1 MSIKKCAMMVYFYSR
16 SMVMDKF
23 LNVKIVFIDIDGT
36 LVNNRKRV
44 TLKTRKAIRGL
55 VCRGIYVVLTTGRN
69 AFHTIDKSRRA
80 LASSIIISSNG
91 SEIYDYK
98 NKKTIYIDEI
108 DNDKILEMWRFCN
121 LNKVGVLINSL
132 DGKYINKYLIGKDKE
147 NSILITNE
155 KELKKITISQVVL
168 ISNNLENMMKTK
180 EFINK
185 IGLCITSYSESFLDN
200 TISDRYRLDIN
211 NKGVSKGKA
220 IKILLNELNIKKE
233 ESLCFGDYYND
244 IDMFMECG
252 IKVAMGNACD
262 DLKKISDYVTLSNEE
277 NGVAEFINK
286 YL

>member
-1 MSIKKCAMMVYFYSR
+1 
-16 SMVMDKF
+16 MVMDKF

-180 EFINK
+180 EFI
-185 IGLCITSYSESFLDN
+185 SAF
-200 TISDRYRLDIN
+200 
-211 NKGVSKGKA
+211 
-220 IKILLNELNIKKE
+220 
-233 ESLCFGDYYND
+233 
-244 IDMFMECG
+244 
-252 IKVAMGNACD
+252 
-262 DLKKISDYVTLSNEE
+262 
-277 NGVAEFINK
+277 
-286 YL
+286 